1 MADQAV
7 SISTPLDVPL
17 PPIAS
22 TQYFSDDQ
30 WKILFALADAIIP
43 SIRTRAK
50 AKSPNDKVVSDSEW
64 DAAVS
69 RLTAIIP
76 GPDSAKIATQYLEED
91 ASSNPAFR
99 DGVERIFGEYVHNE
113 GRNGFSLIL
122 NALKYV
128 SLPGRCRTLT

>member
-1 MADQAV
+1 MVDQAA
-7 SISTPLDVPL
+7 SSSTPVEVPL

-22 TQYFSDDQ
+22 TQYFSEDQ

-43 SIRTRAK
+43 SIRTPATS
-50 AKSPNDKVVSDSEW
+50 KSPSDKVVTTSEW

-76 GPDSAKIATQYLEED
+76 GPDAANLATQYLEED

-99 DGVERIFGEYVHNE
+99 AGVERIFGEYVHDE
-113 GRNGFSLIL
+113 GRSGFSLIL
-122 NALKYV
+122 SVLKYV
-128 SLPGRCRTLT
+128 WMPA